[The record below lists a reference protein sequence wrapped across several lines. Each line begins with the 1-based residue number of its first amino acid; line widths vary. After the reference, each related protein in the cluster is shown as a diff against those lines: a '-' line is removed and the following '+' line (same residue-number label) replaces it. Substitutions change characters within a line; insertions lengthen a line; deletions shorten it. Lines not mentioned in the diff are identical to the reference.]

1 MSSVRASSPSMCPV
15 TTPHPATK
23 PARRRW
29 IHDDFK
35 RAGAALVIAVVP
47 VLVTVLIIAT
57 RDGDFSASQISVVMA
72 AWIIYGVA
80 YDVLTWL
87 AFHRVSAADLASLV
101 HRPRKPGPFLRW
113 FLGGGDG
120 PDSALALSIVAFAG
134 AAILPRIDAVAQGA
148 SRGLLATLAIT
159 TVAVSWVTVV
169 IGYAVYYARVQS
181 DHEGKGLD
189 LPGGGKPVWW
199 DYFYFSLMAMTTF
212 GTTDIDVTT
221 TRMRKAVSG
230 QGALA
235 FVFNTVILAIV
246 VSTLASL

>member
-1 MSSVRASSPSMCPV
+1 MATV
-15 TTPHPATK
+15 TTPRTAAK
-23 PARRRW
+23 PTPRRW
-29 IHDDFK
+29 FHEDLK
-35 RAGAALVIAVVP
+35 RAAFAGVVAIVP
-47 VLVTVLIIAT
+47 VLVFVLVVAA
-57 RDGDFSASQISVVMA
+57 RDGAFSVPQISAVMVL
-72 AWIIYGVA
+72 WIIYGLV
-80 YDVLTWL
+80 YDVLTWR
-87 AFHRVSAADLASLV
+87 AFRHESADDLARLV
-101 HRPRKPGPFLRW
+101 HRPRQPGPLLRW

-134 AAILPRIDAVAQGA
+134 AAILPRLDSVAHGA
-148 SRGLLATLAIT
+148 SRGLLATLAIA

-169 IGYAVYYARVQS
+169 VGYAVYYARVQS
-181 DHEGKGLD
+181 DDDGSGLD

-199 DYFYFSLMAMTTF
+199 DYFYFALMTMTTF

-246 VSTLASL
+246 VGALASI